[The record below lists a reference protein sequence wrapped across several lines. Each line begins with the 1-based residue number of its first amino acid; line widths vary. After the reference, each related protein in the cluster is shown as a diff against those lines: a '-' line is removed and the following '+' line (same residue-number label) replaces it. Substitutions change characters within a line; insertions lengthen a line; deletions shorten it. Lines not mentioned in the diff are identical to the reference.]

1 MTINQAEFLQN
12 FKKLDV
18 ASRNLLRPI
27 LFDPNQDQ
35 IKVLNKFRKLY
46 QYKDLVKIYNALTKI
61 EDYERKVIPDYFP
74 TTAQVYDDFQR
85 LKCIELKK
93 QVKIVELL
101 ALQNK
106 NKLNDFFKKIDG
118 LNKLIITKKYKES
131 DSEIEKIYQKFGYSH
146 FLLRKILL
154 IKELNNDF

>member
-1 MTINQAEFLQN
+1 MNTNTNHFNIKKMTINQSEFLQN

-61 EDYERKVIPDYFP
+61 EDYERKVIPDHFP

-85 LKCIELKK
+85 LKCIEFKK

-118 LNKLIITKKYKES
+118 LNKLIIS
-131 DSEIEKIYQKFGYSH
+131 
-146 FLLRKILL
+146 
-154 IKELNNDF
+154 